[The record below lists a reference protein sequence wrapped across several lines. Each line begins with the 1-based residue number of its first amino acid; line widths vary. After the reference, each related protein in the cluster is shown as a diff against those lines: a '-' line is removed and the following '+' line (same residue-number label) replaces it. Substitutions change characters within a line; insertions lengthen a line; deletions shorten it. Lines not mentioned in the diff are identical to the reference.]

1 MTTAE
6 QTLADDKMRAKIA
19 RMFGEISKMTAETA
33 KLNAETAKIARERFW
48 IPFTIF
54 AGVLVAVLT
63 VLPRLLGL

>member
-6 QTLADDKMRAKIA
+6 QTLADDRMRAEIA
-19 RMFGEISKMTAETA
+19 RMFGEISKMT
-33 KLNAETAKIARERFW
+33 AETAKIARERFW

-54 AGVLVAVLT
+54 AGVLVTVLT